1 MPIWLLVTGAMA
13 LLGVGLGDDTTRR
26 ASGAAK
32 TLAPA
37 LVIGSLAALVW
48 AWKR

>member
-13 LLGVGLGDDTTRR
+13 LLGIGMVDDTTRR

-37 LVIGSLAALVW
+37 LVIGSMAALVW

>member
-1 MPIWLLVTGAMA
+1 MPVWLLVTGAMA
-13 LLGVGLGDDTTRR
+13 LFGIGLVDDTTRR

-37 LVIGSLAALVW
+37 LMIGSIAALVW

>member
-1 MPIWLLVTGAMA
+1 MPVWLLATAA
-13 LLGVGLGDDTTRR
+13 LAVLGIGLVDDTTRR

-37 LVIGSLAALVW
+37 LIFGSLAALIW